1 MRLLLLLF
9 FLSGWSLAKL
19 AKADTVLFNNGG
31 SLTAKTVQVDS
42 GGYFVV
48 DGQRYAPSQIAQWL
62 TDHPA
67 TVGGPHGIRFRN
79 GRLHLGSLVSGD
91 ANSISLRTEP
101 MGKVMVI
108 PRIEIAEIIFLR
120 RDPKASRSNLPPSS
134 AMGLLLRPG
143 VSPVPCRLDWI
154 RGRQVAFSTNIG
166 QFLLPMDYLGR
177 YVVRG
182 GFDSSKAEAG
192 AWEVGLTDGSV
203 FYGKI
208 RTEGDKFSLLKNG
221 QTIFT
226 LPLDALRYARN
237 PASVFWLP
245 LWKSGKA
252 LEDGLGQPKA
262 PGWAL
267 GVSLAVGEVL
277 TFPAPF
283 LGNLRLQAVM
293 TKHEQAKL
301 IVLRDGKELGSRDIK
316 STSSFHYLAIPKGEN
331 LTLRIESSEPSAT
344 AILSD
349 LAMIGKGGP

>member
-1 MRLLLLLF
+1 
-9 FLSGWSLAKL
+9 
-19 AKADTVLFNNGG
+19 
-31 SLTAKTVQVDS
+31 
-42 GGYFVV
+42 
-48 DGQRYAPSQIAQWL
+48 
-62 TDHPA
+62 
-67 TVGGPHGIRFRN
+67 
-79 GRLHLGSLVSGD
+79 
-91 ANSISLRTEP
+91 
-101 MGKVMVI
+101 
-108 PRIEIAEIIFLR
+108 
-120 RDPKASRSNLPPSS
+120 
-134 AMGLLLRPG
+134 
-143 VSPVPCRLDWI
+143 
-154 RGRQVAFSTNIG
+154 
-166 QFLLPMDYLGR
+166 MDYLGR

-252 LEDGLGQPKA
+252 LEDGLGHPKA

>member
-1 MRLLLLLF
+1 MRLLLILF
-9 FLSGWSLAKL
+9 FLFGWSLAK
-19 AKADTVLFNNGG
+19 ADIVLFDNGG

-42 GGYFVV
+42 GGHFVV

-79 GRLHLGSLVSGD
+79 GRLHLGRLVSGD

-101 MGKVMVI
+101 TGKVMVI

-120 RDPKASRSNLPPSS
+120 RDPKASRSNLPAGS

-226 LPLDALRYARN
+226 LPVHALRYARN

-349 LAMIGKGGP
+349 LAMIGKGSP